1 MKTTDFTGWKKV
13 FGYSVYFENG
23 TAKRSV
29 KKSVTG
35 CGLDAAQIW
44 IPSRLG
50 GWDSVSYLTES
61 ALRSRLARG
70 TAKIF

>member
-1 MKTTDFTGWKKV
+1 MKTSNFTGWKTICG
-13 FGYSVYFENG
+13 FSVYFENG
-23 TAKRSV
+23 KAKRSV

-35 CGLDAAQIW
+35 CGLGTAYIW
-44 IPSRLG
+44 IASPCG